1 SRGQRPTRTSLA
13 KKFAAPHHV
22 SQTVVRDELL
32 PTIRIL
38 FAGDEELRIH
48 MTARLGLDER
58 EAALLL
64 DEPESSHAVKHL
76 LEKAGKIKG
85 SPPAESA
92 GGRLSAFHEDENGL
106 WAAGTSSRPR

>member
-1 SRGQRPTRTSLA
+1 RATRTSLA
-13 KKFAAPHHV
+13 KKFAAYLHV
-22 SQTVVRDELL
+22 SQTLILDELL

-64 DEPESSHAVKHL
+64 DEPESSHAVRHI
-76 LEKAGKIKG
+76 LEKA
-85 SPPAESA
+85 AEVAGPRARA
-92 GGRLSAFHEDENGL
+92 GGEGRLIAFVEDEKD
-106 WAAGTSSRPR
+106 AG